1 MNDTK
6 GHASGSLV
14 RIVLVLAL
22 LSGLSY
28 FVASRMLEPSMMLIV
43 WKGAGVGLLAL
54 WAAMQARS
62 ADGWLIAVVMAF
74 GALGDVLIDAMGL
87 IPGALAFLA
96 GHVVAIGLYLRHRRE
111 ALAPTQL
118 VLAIILVPAVVFIT
132 WSLPENR
139 EDALG
144 IALYSFGLAVM
155 ASLAWTSRF
164 PRYWVGIGA
173 MLFVASDLLI
183 FARIGPLADSAL
195 PSLLIWPLY
204 FTGQAMIAM
213 GVVRT
218 LAEGR
223 DVHAR

>member
-6 GHASGSLV
+6 GQASGSLV
-14 RIVLVLAL
+14 RIALVLAL

-28 FVASRMLEPSMMLIV
+28 FVASRMFEPSPVLVV

-54 WAAMQARS
+54 WAAMQARNLDS
-62 ADGWLIAVVMAF
+62 WLIAVVMAF
-74 GALGDVLIDAMGL
+74 GAAGDVLIDAMGL

-96 GHVVAIGLYLRHRRE
+96 GHIVAIGLYLRHRRE

-118 VLAIILVPAVVFIT
+118 ALAIILVPAVVFIA

-144 IALYSFGLAVM
+144 IALYSFGLAAM
-155 ASLAWTSRF
+155 AALAWTSRF

-183 FARIGPLADSAL
+183 FARIGPLAGSAL
-195 PSLLIWPLY
+195 PNLLIWPLY
-204 FTGQAMIAM
+204 FTGQAMIAI

-218 LAEGR
+218 LSANR
-223 DVHAR
+223 AT